1 MNKALVVILGAVLL
15 DAIGIGLIFPILP
28 QLLREVTQ
36 IGDITPLIGIMISLY
51 ALMQF
56 VFSPILGALSDRFGR
71 RPILLISLAGA
82 ALDYVVMA
90 FTPELW
96 ILLVGRAIAGI
107 TSANMAVATAYVT
120 DITPEEKRAERFGYI
135 HAMFGIG
142 FLIGPVLGGFLG
154 EYWVRAPFLAAAV
167 LNLLNFVFAYFVLP
181 ESRVGEKTP
190 IELKALNPF
199 RLLKW
204 SLSITALAPFLII
217 FFILGF
223 MGEIYGTVWVLYGE
237 DAFDWSPLM
246 IGLSLGV
253 FGLFHALVQ
262 GFLPGPAARMF
273 GEKKAFLIGMAAELT
288 AMVIIAFT
296 TETWVVFI
304 LLPVFALGGVGG
316 PALHSLVTRSVGKD
330 QQGRLQGVLTSLTS
344 VASIFG
350 PLFFAGAY
358 FAVKSDWPGAIWL
371 IGAAAYLTVVPFILG
386 LKTSLPKS
394 E

>member
-1 MNKALVVILGAVLL
+1 MNKALVVILAAVLL
-15 DAIGIGLIFPILP
+15 DAVGIGLIFPILP

-36 IGDITPLIGIMISLY
+36 IQEITPLIGIMIALY
-51 ALMQF
+51 AFMQF
-56 VFSPILGALSDRFGR
+56 IFSPVLGALSDRFGR

-82 ALDYVVMA
+82 ALDYVVMT
-90 FTPELW
+90 FTPSLW
-96 ILLVGRAIAGI
+96 VLLVGRAIAGI

-120 DITPEEKRAERFGYI
+120 DITPEDKRAERFGYI

-142 FLIGPVLGGFLG
+142 FLIGPVLGGVLG

-167 LNLLNFVFAYFVLP
+167 LNLGNFIFAYFVLP
-181 ESRVGEKTP
+181 ESRAGDKTP

-204 SLSITALAPFLII
+204 SLGVKALAPFLII

-237 DAFDWSPLM
+237 DAFDWSPLL
-246 IGLSLGV
+246 IGMSLGT

-262 GFLPGPAARMF
+262 GFLPGPAARFF
-273 GEKKAFLIGMAAELT
+273 GEKKAFLFGMAAELS

-296 TETWVVFI
+296 TDGWVVFI
-304 LLPVFALGGVGG
+304 LLPVFALGGIGG
-316 PALHSLVTRSVGKD
+316 PALHSMVTRSVNKD

-350 PLFFAGAY
+350 PLFFAGTY

-371 IGAAAYLTVVPFILG
+371 IGAGCYLLVVPFILG
-386 LKTSLPKS
+386 LREEKPAK
-394 E
+394 

>member
-1 MNKALVVILGAVLL
+1 MNKALIVILATVLL
-15 DAIGIGLIFPILP
+15 DAVGIGLIFPILP
-28 QLLREVTQ
+28 QLLRDVT
-36 IGDITPLIGIMISLY
+36 DLPEITPLIGIMISLY

-56 VFSPILGALSDRFGR
+56 FFSPVLGALSDRFGR
-71 RPILLISLAGA
+71 RPVLLISLAGA

-96 ILLVGRAIAGI
+96 MLLVGRAVAGI
-107 TSANMAVATAYVT
+107 TSANMAVATAYIT
-120 DITPEEKRAERFGYI
+120 DITAEDKRAERCGYI

-142 FLIGPVLGGFLG
+142 FLIGPILGGVLG
-154 EYWVRAPFLAAAV
+154 EYWVRAPFLAAAF
-167 LNLLNFVFAYFVLP
+167 LNLTNFGFAYFVLP

-190 IELKALNPF
+190 ITFKALNPF

-204 SLSITALAPFLII
+204 SLGIKALAPFLII

-237 DAFDWSPLM
+237 DAFNWSPFV
-246 IGLSLGV
+246 IGMSLGA

-262 GFLPGPAARMF
+262 GFLPGPAARYF
-273 GEKKAFLIGMAAELT
+273 GERNAFLVGMAAELF

-296 TETWVVFI
+296 TDGWVVFL
-304 LLPVFALGGVGG
+304 LLPVFSLGGIGG
-316 PALHSLVTRSVGKD
+316 PALHSMVTRSVTKD

-358 FAVKSDWPGAIWL
+358 FATKTDWPGAIWL
-371 IGAAAYLTVVPFILG
+371 IGAACYLLVVPFILG
-386 LKTSLPKS
+386 LKVEKPA